1 MPPVFRLLILGIIE
15 LCWNTYPSTNLSSLT
30 LHLCHFIVLIDNL
43 LFEENHVKEKDESI
57 LIQRSMLFF
66 NFVYLD
72 IVQYEN

>member
-1 MPPVFRLLILGIIE
+1 MPSVFRFLILGIIE
-15 LCWNTYPSTNLSSLT
+15 LCWNTYPLTNLSSLT

-43 LFEENHVKEKDESI
+43 LFEENHVREKDESK

-72 IVQYEN
+72 IVRYEN

>member
-30 LHLCHFIVLIDNL
+30 LHLCYFIVLIDNL

-72 IVQYEN
+72 IVQ